1 MKKIMAKDNIE
12 LKAQTRTL
20 QTKMQENQE
29 KYDEDLKI
37 LCKAKEELQNQNK
50 EQNQQLKRLLAEKD
64 QDTKTILNTQS
75 INNEL
80 EQQVTSL
87 KRVNLELETTIHS
100 LENWQIRRKP
110 EPNRI
115 TRENT
120 SQTDI
125 NNNSLSN
132 TKQLD
137 PVPQNKEKLCH
148 ACGSEKHEIKDCES
162 KRNIYIID
170 LKRNQIIE
178 HKLRK
183 ELEKYGELKSVRVR
197 QDKHG
202 RKGNIA
208 MTCLATEEQAK
219 QAIKMLNKTKQY
231 VATQQTFVGLEDV
244 LQIRFEDVL
253 KTSWKTKNY
262 YAEDVLKT
270 SRRHV
275 LKTS

>member
-1 MKKIMAKDNIE
+1 MKALRNANFNKIQISSATDKEHQIQKLNTILEKEQGMKKIMAKDNIE
-12 LKAQTRTL
+12 LKAQNQTL

-37 LCKAKEELQNQNK
+37 LQKAKEKLQNQNK

-64 QDTKTILNTQS
+64 QHTKTILNIQS

-87 KRVNLELETTIHS
+87 KRVYLELETTIHS
-100 LENWQIRRKP
+100 LENSQVRRKR
-110 EPNRI
+110 ESNRI

-125 NNNSLSN
+125 NDSNLSN

-183 ELEKYGELKSVRVR
+183 ELEKYG
-197 QDKHG
+197 
-202 RKGNIA
+202 
-208 MTCLATEEQAK
+208 
-219 QAIKMLNKTKQY
+219 
-231 VATQQTFVGLEDV
+231 
-244 LQIRFEDVL
+244 
-253 KTSWKTKNY
+253 
-262 YAEDVLKT
+262 
-270 SRRHV
+270 
-275 LKTS
+275 